1 MLLKPPNYRQQKKQ
15 REDAKKKRND
25 SKKARKEQATRT
37 PGQLPPV

>member
-1 MLLKPPNYRQQKKQ
+1 LKPPNYRQQKKQ

-25 SKKARKEQATRT
+25 SKKARKEQTSRT